1 MCPGISGA
9 LRASI
14 GAVTSR
20 QSRYYLRANVAVEPL
35 VDRWY
40 AWSHLIAPATAAR
53 NLTHRHLPIMDSYAE
68 VPQAH
73 MAASANPKLLG
84 GPFVNFLTD
93 RSEEA
98 AGLAAATRRKRNA
111 LIELSA
117 AIGQLDLLLSER
129 ADGHSLETLYCSIP
143 EALRGYVEL
152 FYDRGHRASFRFIEP
167 LMYRSSYYQPDAQS
181 LMLRRVD
188 SDDRPFIFSTPRLD
202 SGDSVHWTV
211 PFSEG
216 RVDALFKLRSQ
227 PASLASVMDLVEGWD
242 DDAALLTSFMTD
254 EAPSHGAKYD
264 RTGFRWRYFG
274 HATVLIE
281 SRDCAIITD
290 PVIAYPFAR
299 MSPRYSFDDLPE
311 WIDFVLITHGHQDHL
326 LLETLLQIRE
336 RIGTIVVAPNN
347 GGTLEDPSLALILR
361 TCGFPRVREL
371 AECEQID
378 FADGSITAIPFLGE
392 HCDLNIRSKSAY
404 LVRIGQRCVLF
415 AADSRNLD
423 PMLYDH
429 VRQVVGRVDT
439 LFVGME
445 CDGAPLSWIYGPL
458 LAANPAHS
466 INQSRRAAGSDFS
479 GAVAMVDS
487 LGCSEV
493 YVYAMGQ
500 EPWLQFISSIRYSD
514 DSSPIVQSNLL
525 LAAARERGLRAERLS
540 GCKEVVR
547 S

>member
-1 MCPGISGA
+1 M
-9 LRASI
+9 
-14 GAVTSR
+14 TSR
-20 QSRYYLRANVAVEPL
+20 QSRYYLRTNVAVEPL

-68 VPQAH
+68 APEAH
-73 MAASANPKLLG
+73 MAASANPKLMG
-84 GPFVNFLTD
+84 GPFVNFEAD
-93 RSEEA
+93 RSGEIA
-98 AGLAAATRRKRNA
+98 SLATATRSKRIA

-117 AIGQLDLLLSER
+117 AIDKLDLLLGQG
-129 ADGHSLETLYCSIP
+129 ADGHSLEPLYCSIP
-143 EALRGYVEL
+143 EPLRGYVEL
-152 FYDRGHRASFRFIEP
+152 FYDRDHQASFRFIEP
-167 LMYRSSYYQPDAQS
+167 LMYRSPYYQPDAQS

-188 SDDRPFIFSTPRLD
+188 SDDRPFILSTPRLD
-202 SGDSVHWTV
+202 SEDSLHWTV
-211 PFSEG
+211 PFAEE
-216 RVDALFKLRSQ
+216 RVDALFKLRSE
-227 PASLASVMDLVEGWD
+227 PASLASVMGLVEGSD
-242 DDAALLTSFMTD
+242 DEAALLASFLTD

-264 RTGFRWRYFG
+264 RPGVRWRYFG

-281 SRDCAIITD
+281 SRGCTIMTD
-290 PVIAYPFAR
+290 PVIAYPFAG

-326 LLETLLQIRE
+326 VLETLLQLRE

-347 GGTLEDPSLALILR
+347 GGTLEDPSLALMLR
-361 TCGFPRVREL
+361 TCGFPCVREL
-371 AECEQID
+371 SECDQID
-378 FADGSITAIPFLGE
+378 FTLGSITAIPFLGE

-404 LVRIGQRCVLF
+404 LVRIGQRCIMF

-423 PMLYDH
+423 PILYDH
-429 VRQVVGRVDT
+429 VRQMVGRVDA

-458 LAANPAHS
+458 LTVKPVHS
-466 INQSRRAAGSDFS
+466 INQSRRASGSDFR
-479 GAVAMVDS
+479 GATAMVDS
-487 LGCSEV
+487 LGCSEI

-500 EPWLQFISSIRYSD
+500 EPWLQFMSSIRYSD

-525 LAAARERGLRAERLS
+525 LAAARARGLRAERLL
-540 GCKEVVR
+540 GCKEVVL